1 MKKIFIAI
9 ITIFII
15 QVQAV
20 FADFNAGIG
29 LYIPLGA
36 SIAQSYQDY
45 KLGVNNNDGK
55 LQSSGAGFEWGVG
68 ITPGIYNGF
77 DNYMGFSL
85 SLDLA
90 YHRDVYS
97 YNESKAAGTTGQY
110 QNVKTTYYFDTL
122 NIGILPKFNIKGFF
136 IGLGAGVKIPLAG
149 GESTKNYN
157 TQYNQFE
164 NVNYYYNLN
173 DIKDKY
179 KILAIPYIKLT
190 LDYLFYFS
198 DETALG
204 IGIYAGYD
212 FGPNVVNDV
221 RFSKNDF
228 GAVDIGGQVSLYF
241 VDN

>member
-122 NIGILPKFNIKGFF
+122 NIGILPKFNIKGFSIGINVGAKF
-136 IGLGAGVKIPLAG
+136 GINPNVSYDISGLSQKYSSDTKPRTYIRGTFDYSIFFRENMAINIGFYLGYDWGYNWKESLDALNVLKDEAFGNLDIGLQV
-149 GESTKNYN
+149 
-157 TQYNQFE
+157 
-164 NVNYYYNLN
+164 
-173 DIKDKY
+173 
-179 KILAIPYIKLT
+179 
-190 LDYLFYFS
+190 
-198 DETALG
+198 
-204 IGIYAGYD
+204 GYR
-212 FGPNVVNDV
+212 FGPK
-221 RFSKNDF
+221 F
-228 GAVDIGGQVSLYF
+228 
-241 VDN
+241 

>member
-1 MKKIFIAI
+1 MKKIFLAI
-9 ITIFII
+9 ISIFII
-15 QVQAV
+15 QIQTA

-36 SIAQSYQDY
+36 SISQSYQDY

-55 LQSSGAGFEWGVG
+55 LTTGAAFEWGVG

-85 SLDLA
+85 SLDIA
-90 YHRDVYS
+90 YHRDVYA
-97 YNESKAAGTTGQY
+97 YNESKAAGAAGQF

-122 NIGILPKFNIKGFF
+122 TIGILPKFNIKGFF
-136 IGLGAGVKIPLAG
+136 IGVGAGVKIPLAG
-149 GESTKNYN
+149 GESTQNYN
-157 TQYNQFE
+157 TTYSQFE
-164 NVNYYYNLN
+164 KVNYYYNLS
-173 DIKDKY
+173 DIKNKY
-179 KILAIPYIKLT
+179 KMSVIPYVKLT

-212 FGPNVVNDV
+212 FGPGIVNDA

-228 GAVDIGGQVSLYF
+228 GAVDIGGQISLYL

>member
-1 MKKIFIAI
+1 MKKIFVVV
-9 ITIFII
+9 ITIFILQI
-15 QVQAV
+15 QTV

-36 SIAQSYQDY
+36 SISQSYQDY

-55 LQSSGAGFEWGVG
+55 LTTGAAFEWGIG

-85 SLDLA
+85 SLDIA
-90 YHRDVYS
+90 YHRDVYA
-97 YNESKAAGTTGQY
+97 YNESKLAGSTSQY

-122 NIGILPKFNIKGFF
+122 NIGILPKFNIRSFF
-136 IGLGAGVKIPLAG
+136 IGIGAGVKIPLAG

-157 TQYNQFE
+157 ETYAQFE
-164 NVNYYYNLN
+164 NANYYYTLQ
-173 DIKDKY
+173 DIKNKY
-179 KILAIPYIKLT
+179 KMLAIPYLKLT

-204 IGIYAGYD
+204 IGAYVGYD
-212 FGPNVVNDV
+212 FGPGVVNDA
-221 RFSKNDF
+221 RFIKNDF
-228 GAVDIGGQVSLYF
+228 GSVDVGGQISLYF

>member
-1 MKKIFIAI
+1 MKKIFLAI
-9 ITIFII
+9 ISIFII
-15 QVQAV
+15 QIQTA

-29 LYIPLGA
+29 LYVPLGA
-36 SIAQSYQDY
+36 SISQSYQDY

-55 LQSSGAGFEWGVG
+55 LTTGAAFEWGVG

-85 SLDLA
+85 SLDIA
-90 YHRDVYS
+90 YHRDVYA
-97 YNESKAAGTTGQY
+97 YNESKSAGTTGMF

-122 NIGILPKFNIKGFF
+122 TIGILPKFNIKSFF
-136 IGLGAGVKIPLAG
+136 IGVGAGVKIPLAG
-149 GESTKNYN
+149 GESTQNYN
-157 TQYNQFE
+157 TTYSQFE
-164 NVNYYYNLN
+164 KVNYYYNLS
-173 DIKDKY
+173 DIKNKY
-179 KILAIPYIKLT
+179 KMPVIPYVKLT

-212 FGPNVVNDV
+212 FGPGIVNDS

-228 GAVDIGGQVSLYF
+228 GAVDIGGQISLYL

>member
-1 MKKIFIAI
+1 MKKIFII
-9 ITIFII
+9 IISIFII
-15 QVQAV
+15 HANSI
-20 FADFNAGIG
+20 FADFDAGIG

-36 SIAQSYQDY
+36 SISQSYQDY

-55 LQSSGAGFEWGVG
+55 LSTGAAFEWGVG

-85 SLDLA
+85 ALDIA
-90 YHRDVYS
+90 YHRDVFA
-97 YNESKAAGTTGQY
+97 YNESKAVGKTGRY
-110 QNVKTTYYFDTL
+110 ESVKTTYYFDTL
-122 NIGILPKFNIKGFF
+122 SIGVLPKFNIYNFF

-149 GESTKNYN
+149 GETTKNYN

-164 NVNYYYNLN
+164 NVNNYYTIN
-173 DIKDKY
+173 DIKNKY
-179 KILAIPYIKLT
+179 KMWVIPYIKVT
-190 LDYLFYFS
+190 LDYLFFFS

-212 FGPNVVNDV
+212 FGPGRVNDP
-221 RFSKNDF
+221 RFSKNDY
-228 GAVDIGGQVSLYF
+228 GAVDIGGQVSFYF

>member
-1 MKKIFIAI
+1 MKKIFVAI
-9 ITIFII
+9 ITIFILQI
-15 QVQAV
+15 QTV

-36 SIAQSYQDY
+36 SISQSYQDY

-55 LQSSGAGFEWGVG
+55 LTSGAAFEWGIG

-85 SLDLA
+85 SLDIA
-90 YHRDVYS
+90 YHRDVYA
-97 YNESKAAGTTGQY
+97 YNESKLAGSTGQY

-122 NIGILPKFNIKGFF
+122 NIGILPKFNIRSFF
-136 IGLGAGVKIPLAG
+136 IGIGAGVKIPLAG

-157 TQYNQFE
+157 ETYAQFE
-164 NVNYYYNLN
+164 NANNYYTLQ
-173 DIKDKY
+173 DIKNKY
-179 KILAIPYIKLT
+179 KMLAIPYLKLT

-204 IGIYAGYD
+204 IGAYVGYD
-212 FGPNVVNDV
+212 FGPGVVNDA
-221 RFSKNDF
+221 RFTKNDF
-228 GAVDIGGQVSLYF
+228 GAVDVGGQISLYF

>member
-1 MKKIFIAI
+1 MKKIFVVV
-9 ITIFII
+9 ITIFILQI
-15 QVQAV
+15 QTV

-36 SIAQSYQDY
+36 SISQSYQDY

-55 LQSSGAGFEWGVG
+55 LTSGAAFEWGIG

-85 SLDLA
+85 SLDIA
-90 YHRDVYS
+90 YHRDVYA
-97 YNESKAAGTTGQY
+97 YNESKLAGSTGQY

-122 NIGILPKFNIKGFF
+122 NIGILPKFNIRSFF
-136 IGLGAGVKIPLAG
+136 IGIGAGVKIPLAG

-157 TQYNQFE
+157 ETYGQFE
-164 NVNYYYNLN
+164 NANNYYTLQ
-173 DIKDKY
+173 DIKNKY
-179 KILAIPYIKLT
+179 KMLAIPYLKLT

-204 IGIYAGYD
+204 IGAYVGYD
-212 FGPNVVNDV
+212 FGPGVVNDA
-221 RFSKNDF
+221 RFTKNDF
-228 GAVDIGGQVSLYF
+228 GAVDVGGQISLYF

>member
-1 MKKIFIAI
+1 MKKIFVAI
-9 ITIFII
+9 ITIFILQI
-15 QVQAV
+15 QTV

-36 SIAQSYQDY
+36 SISQSYQDY

-55 LQSSGAGFEWGVG
+55 LTSGAAFEWGIG

-85 SLDLA
+85 SLDIA
-90 YHRDVYS
+90 YHRDVYA
-97 YNESKAAGTTGQY
+97 YNESKLAGSTGQY

-122 NIGILPKFNIKGFF
+122 NIGILPKFNIRSFF
-136 IGLGAGVKIPLAG
+136 IGIGAGVKIPLAG

-157 TQYNQFE
+157 ETYGQFE
-164 NVNYYYNLN
+164 NANNYYTLQ
-173 DIKDKY
+173 DIKNKY
-179 KILAIPYIKLT
+179 KMLAIPYLKLT

-204 IGIYAGYD
+204 IGAYVGYD
-212 FGPNVVNDV
+212 FGPGVVNDA
-221 RFSKNDF
+221 RFTKNDF
-228 GAVDIGGQVSLYF
+228 GAVDVGGQISLYF

>member
-1 MKKIFIAI
+1 MKKLFIAI
-9 ITIFII
+9 ISIFII
-15 QVQAV
+15 QINFA

-36 SIAQSYQDY
+36 SISQSYQDY
-45 KLGVNNNDGK
+45 KLGVNSSDGK
-55 LQSSGAGFEWGVG
+55 LTSDAAFEWGIG

-85 SLDLA
+85 SLDIA
-90 YHRDVYS
+90 YHRDVYA
-97 YNESKAAGTTGQY
+97 YNESKVVGNTAQY

-122 NIGILPKFNIKGFF
+122 NIGILPKFNIHNFF
-136 IGLGAGVKIPLAG
+136 IGIGAGVKIPLAG
-149 GESTKNYN
+149 GETTKNYN
-157 TQYNQFE
+157 TTYNQFE
-164 NVNYYYNLN
+164 NVNNYYTLN
-173 DIKDKY
+173 DIKNKY
-179 KILAIPYIKLT
+179 KMSVIPYVKLT

-212 FGPNVVNDV
+212 FGPGRVNDS
-221 RFSKNDF
+221 RFTKNDY
-228 GAVDIGGQVSLYF
+228 GAVDVGGQLSFYF

>member
-1 MKKIFIAI
+1 MKKIFVVV
-9 ITIFII
+9 ITIFILQI
-15 QVQAV
+15 QTV

-36 SIAQSYQDY
+36 SISQSYQDY

-55 LQSSGAGFEWGVG
+55 LTSGAAFEWGIG

-85 SLDLA
+85 SLDIA
-90 YHRDVYS
+90 YHRDVYA
-97 YNESKAAGTTGQY
+97 YNESKLAGSTGQY

-122 NIGILPKFNIKGFF
+122 NIGILPKFNIRSFF
-136 IGLGAGVKIPLAG
+136 IGIGAGVKIPLAG

-157 TQYNQFE
+157 ETYAQFE
-164 NVNYYYNLN
+164 NANYYYTLQ
-173 DIKDKY
+173 DIKNKY
-179 KILAIPYIKLT
+179 KMLAIPYLKLT

-204 IGIYAGYD
+204 IGAYVGYD
-212 FGPNVVNDV
+212 FGPGVVNDA
-221 RFSKNDF
+221 RFIKNDF
-228 GAVDIGGQVSLYF
+228 GAVDVGGQISLYF

>member
-1 MKKIFIAI
+1 MKKIFVAI
-9 ITIFII
+9 ITIFILQI
-15 QVQAV
+15 QTV

-36 SIAQSYQDY
+36 SISQSYQDY

-55 LQSSGAGFEWGVG
+55 LTTGAAFEWGIG

-85 SLDLA
+85 SLDIA
-90 YHRDVYS
+90 YHRDVYA
-97 YNESKAAGTTGQY
+97 YNESKLAGSTGQY

-122 NIGILPKFNIKGFF
+122 NIGILPKFNIRSFF
-136 IGLGAGVKIPLAG
+136 IGIGAGVKIPLAG

-157 TQYNQFE
+157 ETYGQFE
-164 NVNYYYNLN
+164 NANNYYTLQ
-173 DIKDKY
+173 DIKNKY
-179 KILAIPYIKLT
+179 KMLAIPYLKLT

-204 IGIYAGYD
+204 IGAYVGYD
-212 FGPNVVNDV
+212 FGPGVVNDA
-221 RFSKNDF
+221 RFTKNNF
-228 GAVDIGGQVSLYF
+228 GAVDVGGQISLYF